1 MNRKQAFK
9 PGEHPKGVPESS
21 LSEGERESAASM
33 RVVARA
39 LIGADGEDRSAAQR
53 IVEGSASNADFER
66 FSQRVRSEKAKIPAE
81 RG

>member
-1 MNRKQAFK
+1 MNRNPAFR
-9 PGEHPKGVPESS
+9 PGERPQGVSESS
-21 LSEGERESAASM
+21 LSEAERESAASM

-39 LIGADGEDRSAAQR
+39 LIGADGGDRSAAPR

-66 FSQRVRSEKAKIPAE
+66 FLQRVRSEAAKIPAE